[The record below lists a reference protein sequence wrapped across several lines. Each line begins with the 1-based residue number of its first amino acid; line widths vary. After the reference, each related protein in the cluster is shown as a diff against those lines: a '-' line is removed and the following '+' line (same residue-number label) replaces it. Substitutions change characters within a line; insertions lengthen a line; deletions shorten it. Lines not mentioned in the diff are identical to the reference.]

1 MDKAEALLKL
11 QPINQEHLL
20 KFYDTL
26 TENEKSLLL
35 NQIDELDV
43 EIFKKQQALLFVK
56 DSQIDENYEPLEDVV
71 HADDLDDKIGQKL
84 LSEGKFGCL
93 IVAGGQGTRLQY
105 DKAKGTFPVSSVK
118 KKSLFQI
125 FAEKTLAAGKMSRQ
139 MLPLAIMTSN
149 ENESEI
155 KDFLKNNHYFG
166 LNPLQLSFF
175 SQKSLSLLDLQGNL
189 FLENPYTIS
198 KGPDGNGTSLELFV
212 SSGIYE
218 EWLKKGVEFVNYVL
232 IDNPLAD
239 PFDAK
244 LLDYQSRKKAEI
256 VIKCVKRDQAIE
268 NVGVLVKRSGFLSV
282 IEYSEMTDFKRFV
295 KDESGRLK
303 FMYANISLFSFS
315 MNFISK
321 IANRDDPLP
330 YHKALKKVA
339 YFDFDSKTTKKPD
352 FPNGWKFEKFI
363 FDVLPF
369 AEKVEVIEYWRK
381 NCFSPLKNLVGD
393 HTLESVQRQME
404 LLDYETICQITGRRD
419 PILKPFEIAQEFYY
433 PTDEL
438 LEKWKGKEIPQTHYI
453 KE

>member
-1 MDKAEALLKL
+1 MDKEEALIKL
-11 QPINQEHLL
+11 QSINQEHLL
-20 KFYDTL
+20 KYYDTL
-26 TENEKSLLL
+26 KENEKSLLL
-35 NQIDELDV
+35 DQIDELNI
-43 EIFKKQQALLFVK
+43 ETFKKQQALLLAKEDQV
-56 DSQIDENYEPLEDVV
+56 DENYKPIDSVV

-84 LSEGKFGCL
+84 LSEGKLGCL

-105 DKAKGTFPVSSVK
+105 DKAKGTIAVSSVE

-125 FAEKTLAAGKMSRQ
+125 FAEKTIACGKKSHQ
-139 MLPLAIMTSN
+139 MLQLAIMTSN

-155 KDFLKNNHYFG
+155 KEFFKINQYFG
-166 LNPLQLSFF
+166 LNPAQLSFF
-175 SQKSLSLLDLQGNL
+175 SQKSLPFLDLEGNL

-198 KGPDGNGTSLELFV
+198 EGPDGNGNSLKLFF

-232 IDNPLAD
+232 VDNPLAD
-239 PFDAK
+239 PFDVK
-244 LLDYQSRKKAEI
+244 LLDFQSRKKAEI
-256 VIKCVKRDQAIE
+256 VVKCVKRDLSTE
-268 NVGVLVKRSGFLSV
+268 SVGILVKKATHVDV
-282 IEYSEMTDFKRFV
+282 IEYSEMNDEMRFA

-315 MNFISK
+315 MNFIGK
-321 IANRDDPLP
+321 IANMDDPLP
-330 YHKALKKVA
+330 YHKAFKKVA
-339 YFDFDSKTTKKPD
+339 YFDSKTMKKPD
-352 FPNGWKFEKFI
+352 LPNGWKFEKFI

-369 AEKVEVIEYWRK
+369 AKNVEVIEYSRK

-393 HTLESVQRQME
+393 HSLEMVQRQME
-404 LLDYETICQITGRRD
+404 LLDYETICHITGRRD

-433 PTDEL
+433 PTNEL

>member
-1 MDKAEALLKL
+1 MDKAEAQLKL
-11 QPINQEHLL
+11 QTIKQEHLL
-20 KFYDTL
+20 EFYDSL
-26 TENEKSLLL
+26 TENQKRLLL
-35 NQIDELDV
+35 NQIDELNI
-43 EIFKKQQALLFVK
+43 EIFKKQQAMLFVK
-56 DSQIDENYEPLEDVV
+56 DDPIDDNYEPIDHVI
-71 HADDLDDKIGQKL
+71 HSDDLDDKMGKKL
-84 LSEGKFGCL
+84 LSEGKLGCL

-125 FAEKTLAAGKMSRQ
+125 FAEKTLAAGKMSHQ
-139 MLPLAIMTSN
+139 MLQLAIMTSN
-149 ENESEI
+149 ENEAEI
-155 KDFLKNNHYFG
+155 KEFFKNNEYFG
-166 LNPLQLSFF
+166 LNPAQLSFF
-175 SQKSLSLLDLQGNL
+175 SQKNMVFLDLEGNL

-198 KGPDGNGTSLELFV
+198 KGPDGNGNSLKLFF

-218 EWLKKGVEFVNYVL
+218 DWLKKGVEFVNYVL

-239 PFDAK
+239 PFDVK
-244 LLDYQSRKKAEI
+244 LLDFQSRKKAEI
-256 VIKCVKRDQAIE
+256 VIKCVKRDSSSE
-268 NVGVLVKRSGFLSV
+268 SVGVLVSRSGFLSV
-282 IEYSEMTDFKRFV
+282 IEYSEMSDFNRFA

-321 IANRDDPLP
+321 IANMDDPLP
-330 YHKALKKVA
+330 YHKAFKKVA
-339 YFDFDSKTTKKPD
+339 YFDSKKTKKPD

-369 AEKVEVIEYWRK
+369 AKNVEVIEYLRK
-381 NCFSPLKNLVGD
+381 NCFSPLKNLIGD

-404 LLDYETICQITGRRD
+404 LLDYETICHVTGRRD
-419 PILKPFEIAQEFYY
+419 PILQPFEIAQEFYY